1 MKIIIRNAS
10 TDPIYA
16 QIARQIRDQIIDGT
30 LEMGAPLP
38 SIRAL
43 AKELRISVI
52 TTKRSYDE
60 LEREGFIDTV
70 GGKGTFVA
78 DQNKELLREM
88 RMRVVEEHLGK
99 AVDEAGKIGVTRGEL
114 KSMFDLLTDDM
125 KTEETE

>member
-1 MKIIIRNAS
+1 
-10 TDPIYA
+10 
-16 QIARQIRDQIIDGT
+16 
-30 LEMGAPLP
+30 MGAPLP

-78 DQNKELLREM
+78 DQNRELLREM
-88 RMRVVEEHLGK
+88 RMRIVEEHLGR
-99 AVDEAGKIGVTRGEL
+99 AVDEARKIGVSRPEL
-114 KSMFDLLTDDM
+114 KSMFDLLTEEMKSEDDR
-125 KTEETE
+125 

>member
-1 MKIIIRNAS
+1 MNIVIRNSS

-78 DQNKELLREM
+78 DQNRELLREM
-88 RMRVVEEHLGK
+88 RMRIVEEHLGK

-114 KSMFDLLTDDM
+114 KSMFDLLTNEM
-125 KTEETE
+125 KTEEGK

>member
-1 MKIIIRNAS
+1 MNIIIRNSS

-78 DQNKELLREM
+78 DQNRELLREM
-88 RMRVVEEHLGK
+88 RMRIVEEHLGK

-114 KSMFDLLTDDM
+114 KSMFDLLTNEM
-125 KTEETE
+125 KTEEGK